1 MALSRGAA
9 QNLCPWC
16 LLSFPQGICLKFG
29 LSKMQSLRLIQ
40 EKERVSQVALV
51 EKNLPVGDV
60 RDVGSVP
67 GVEKILWRRTWQ
79 PTLVFLSGK
88 SHGQRS
94 LVSYSPRG
102 HKESD
107 RTEVT

>member
-1 MALSRGAA
+1 
-9 QNLCPWC
+9 
-16 LLSFPQGICLKFG
+16 
-29 LSKMQSLRLIQ
+29 MQSLRLIQ

-60 RDVGSVP
+60 RHVGSVP